1 PPLYPAPSKPQTVSF
16 DTH

>member
-1 PPLYPAPSKPQTVSF
+1 KPQTVSF

>member
-1 PPLYPAPSKPQTVSF
+1 LLPSKPQTVSF